1 MAQDGG
7 AGGCA
12 GRGASGGAAGKG
24 GRTVLMVATSGV
36 EEPPVAPL
44 KLGERV
50 RQIRHARSWTLEEA
64 ARRAGLARSTLSKIE
79 NEQMSPTFDAV
90 QKLARGLGIDV
101 PQLFQPAQG
110 EKVTGRRAVTLAG
123 AGKPHPTATYE
134 HEILATDLARK
145 RMLPYK
151 AVIRARAFEEF
162 DGWVRHEGEEF
173 LLVLSGSVRF
183 FSEFYAPIDLA
194 AGDSAY
200 YDGAMG
206 HCLVSISPEDAL
218 ILWVTAL

>member
-1 MAQDGG
+1 MAQGE
-7 AGGCA
+7 AEPP
-12 GRGASGGAAGKG
+12 
-24 GRTVLMVATSGV
+24 GRTIIMADAA
-36 EEPPVAPL
+36 EPSVAPM

-50 RQIRHARSWTLEEA
+50 RQIRHARNWTLEEA

-101 PQLFQPAQG
+101 PQLFTPAMG
-110 EKVTGRRAVTLAG
+110 ERVSGRRAVTRRGQGEA
-123 AGKPHPTATYE
+123 HPTATYE
-134 HEILATDLARK
+134 HEILAGELARK

-151 AVIRARAFEEF
+151 ATIRARSFEEF

-173 LLVLSGSVRF
+173 MLVLSGAVRF
-183 FSEFYAPIDLA
+183 YSEFYAPLEMA

-200 YDGAMG
+200 YDAAMG
-206 HCLVSISPEDAL
+206 HCVVSVSPEDAV
-218 ILWVTAL
+218 ILWVTAA

>member
-1 MAQDGG
+1 MAQGD
-7 AGGCA
+7 A
-12 GRGASGGAAGKG
+12 GRGDAGPG
-24 GRTVLMVATSGV
+24 GRTVIMAATEAVG
-36 EEPPVAPL
+36 EDHVAPL

-50 RQIRHARSWTLEEA
+50 RQIRQARNWTLEEA

-101 PQLFQPAQG
+101 PQLFTPSSSDR
-110 EKVTGRRAVTLAG
+110 VSGRRAVTRMGEGRA
-123 AGKPHPTATYE
+123 HPTATYE
-134 HEILATDLARK
+134 HEMLATDLARK

-151 AVIRARAFEEF
+151 AVIRARNFEEF

-173 LLVLSGSVRF
+173 LLVLSGAIRF
-183 FSEFYAPIDLA
+183 YSEFYAPLEMQ

-200 YDGAMG
+200 YDAAMG
-206 HCLVSISPEDAL
+206 HCVVSISPEDAV